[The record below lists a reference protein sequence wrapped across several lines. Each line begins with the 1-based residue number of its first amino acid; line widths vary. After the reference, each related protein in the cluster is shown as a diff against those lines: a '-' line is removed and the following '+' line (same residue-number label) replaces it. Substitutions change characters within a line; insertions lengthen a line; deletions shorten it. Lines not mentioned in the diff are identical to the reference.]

1 MGPDPKE
8 PKDSG
13 VDSKVMPEGDPGR
26 QRCKGTGD
34 RPRFSVVIPA
44 VNEAADL
51 GRCLSS
57 LGRQDFRHSFEV
69 IVVDN
74 NSTDQ
79 TAAIAHDHG
88 ATVVFEPRPG
98 VCWARQRG
106 TEAARGEI
114 VVSTDAD
121 TSFDVSWL
129 SRIDDAFEREPSN
142 VAVTGPC
149 RWVDGPRWGRLYA
162 AALFGIVH
170 MLYRLTGRVVYVSAT
185 NIAFRKKAWTGYDTN
200 MTQGGDE
207 LDLLRRLRAQG
218 PITFE
223 RGNPTFTSARRLKRG
238 LGYNIFVTWFYYYL
252 FGYAINRIFGR
263 PILGTAPAIRDRVPR
278 PLTRHLPSTASL
290 MAVVV
295 FVVVAFRLW
304 FDPDVV

>member
-1 MGPDPKE
+1 
-8 PKDSG
+8 
-13 VDSKVMPEGDPGR
+13 
-26 QRCKGTGD
+26 
-34 RPRFSVVIPA
+34 VIPA
-44 VNEAADL
+44 FNEAVDI

-57 LGRQDFRHSFEV
+57 LAAQDCRHSYEV

-88 ATVVFEPRPG
+88 ARVVFEPHSG

-106 TEAARGEI
+106 TEVASGEI

-121 TSFDVSWL
+121 TTFDVGWL
-129 SRIDDAFEREPSN
+129 RRIDDAFEREPSN

-149 RWVDGPRWGRLYA
+149 RWVDGPWWGVIYG

-170 MLYRLTGRVVYVSAT
+170 LLYRLTDRVVYVSAT
-185 NIAFRKKAWTGYDTN
+185 NIAFRRRAWNAYDTN
-200 MTQGGDE
+200 LTQGGDE

-218 PITFE
+218 PVTFDLA
-223 RGNPTFTSARRLKRG
+223 NPTFTSARRLQRG
-238 LGYNIFVTWFYYYL
+238 LVYNIFVTCIYYYL
-252 FGYAINRIFGR
+252 LGYAVNRIFGHT
-263 PILGTAPAIRDRVPR
+263 ILGTAPAIRDHAPR
-278 PLTRHLPSTASL
+278 PRTRRLHTAAV

-295 FVVVAFRLW
+295 FVVVASRVG
-304 FDPDVV
+304 FDLDVA